1 MAYRIR
7 LKGKTQNDLILVG
20 SLKKGGL
27 ITTLDRHRERQ
38 LALAMLNPDG
48 TIFRLRNQIGTR
60 DDVVLGERI
69 RAPQRKAKA
78 FEEMLDYLDIMADGP
93 PPIPEIV

>member
-7 LKGKTQNDLILVG
+7 LKGKTQDDLILVG
-20 SLKKGGL
+20 SLKRSGL

-38 LALAMLNPDG
+38 LSLAVLNPDG

-69 RAPQRKAKA
+69 RAPQPKANP
-78 FEEMLDYLDIMADGP
+78 FEEMCDYLDIMADGP